1 MICIHTTISY
11 ANAWTDFSPKHT
23 VNLIYHI
30 LWRQNFL
37 ANTFI
42 CYTIFVSEAVWYC
55 FISFLKCCNGT
66 HNLLELCCK
75 YFKSGMCDFMKSSC
89 IIFSEIL
96 SRLNIMLLKYFFVYQ
111 WAVFIKPDIYM
122 EVQDMIFLNIHA

>member
-1 MICIHTTISY
+1 
-11 ANAWTDFSPKHT
+11 
-23 VNLIYHI
+23 
-30 LWRQNFL
+30 
-37 ANTFI
+37 
-42 CYTIFVSEAVWYC
+42 
-55 FISFLKCCNGT
+55 
-66 HNLLELCCK
+66 
-75 YFKSGMCDFMKSSC
+75 MCDFMKSSC